1 MAVIS
6 GHVVDIHNR
15 QIFPG
20 KVYTEGTQV
29 IRIEPTSEAVE
40 DGFLLPGFTDAHIH
54 IESSLLVPSAFA
66 HLAVRQ
72 GTVAT
77 VSDPHEIANVC
88 GIEGIRFMVSN
99 SKTVPLKFHFG
110 VPSCVPAT
118 GFETAGAAIGPQEV
132 LQLMEW
138 EDMHFLSEV
147 MNYPGVLQRQAD
159 LMAKIE
165 AAKEFNKPIDGH
177 APGLTGDDA
186 RDYFSYGITTDH
198 ECFTYEEGKFKASI
212 GVKILI
218 REGSAARNFEALI
231 PLLREYPELIMF
243 CSDDKHP
250 DDLLQGHLNSLCAR
264 AVKAGYDLWDTL
276 RAACLNPVQHYRLQV
291 GLLREGDQADF
302 IRVDNLEAFNVLE
315 TWIAG
320 AQVFNRG
327 YVAFNLPKVY
337 PLNRFKSRK
346 ISVSALAAPVNGKV
360 KAIVA
365 ADRQLVTEKAL
376 IGPFE
381 TENLESDLT
390 HDLLKLTVVNRY
402 KEAPP
407 AIAWITGFGLK
418 KGAIASTVA
427 HDSHN
432 IIAAGV
438 EDQSL
443 TKVINALMETR
454 GGLAWTDG
462 EQVEVLPLEVAGL
475 MSLNPGETVAE
486 VYSSFNASLA
496 QMGATMPAPFMTLSF
511 MALLV
516 IPSLKLSDQG
526 LFDGDK
532 FRFTQPV
539 SKEEL

>member
-6 GHVVDIHNR
+6 GQVVDIHNKR
-15 QIFPG
+15 IFPG
-20 KVYTEGTQV
+20 KIFTEGSKI

-40 DGFLLPGFTDAHIH
+40 AGYLMPGFVDAHIH

-77 VSDPHEIANVC
+77 ISDPHEIANVC

-110 VPSCVPAT
+110 IPSCVPAT
-118 GFETAGAAIGPQEV
+118 GFETAGAVIGPQEV

-138 EDMHFLSEV
+138 EEMHFLSEV
-147 MNYPGVLQRQAD
+147 MNFPGVLQRQAD
-159 LMAKIE
+159 LMAKIN

-198 ECFTYEEGKFKASI
+198 ECFTYEEGLFKAKL
-212 GVKILI
+212 GVNILI
-218 REGSAARNFEALI
+218 REGSAARNFDALI
-231 PLLREYPELIMF
+231 PLLAEFPTQIMF

-250 DDLLQGHLNSLCAR
+250 DDLLQGHINALCAR
-264 AVKAGYDLWDTL
+264 AIASGYDLWNIL
-276 RAACLNPVQHYRLQV
+276 QAACLNPVKHYRMNV
-291 GLLREGDQADF
+291 GLLKEGDLADF
-302 IRVDNLEAFNVLE
+302 IRVADLEHFDVIE
-315 TWIAG
+315 TWIEG

-327 YVAFNLPKVY
+327 YVAFNLPTVY

-346 ISVSALAAPVNGKV
+346 VGVNDFAAPAHGTI
-360 KAIVA
+360 KAIEA
-365 ADRQLVTEKAL
+365 ADRQLITGKKML
-376 IGPFE
+376 GPYA
-381 TENLESDLT
+381 TDNLESDVSQ
-390 HDLLKLTVVNRY
+390 DLLKLTVVNRY

-418 KGAIASTVA
+418 KGALASTVA

-432 IIAAGV
+432 IVGVGVTDAA
-438 EDQSL
+438 L
-443 TKVINALMETR
+443 AKVVNALMEQR

-462 EQVEVLPLEVAGL
+462 ETVEVLPLEVAGL
-475 MSLNPGETVAE
+475 MSVHPGESVAAT
-486 VYSSFNASLA
+486 YSSFNESLA
-496 QMGATMPAPFMTLSF
+496 QLGSSMPAPFMTLSF

-526 LFDGDK
+526 LFDGEK

-539 SKEEL
+539 SID

>member
-6 GHVVDIHNR
+6 GQVVDIHNKR
-15 QIFPG
+15 IFPG
-20 KVYTEGTQV
+20 KIFTEGSKI

-40 DGFLLPGFTDAHIH
+40 PGYLMPGFVDAHIH

-77 VSDPHEIANVC
+77 ISDPHEIANVC
-88 GIEGIRFMVSN
+88 GLEGIRFMVSN

-118 GFETAGAAIGPQEV
+118 GFETAGAVIGPQEV

-138 EDMHFLSEV
+138 DEMHFLSEV
-147 MNYPGVLQRQAD
+147 MNFPGVLQRQAD

-177 APGLTGDDA
+177 APGLIGDDA

-198 ECFTYEEGKFKASI
+198 ECFTYDEGLFKAKL
-212 GVKILI
+212 GVNILI
-218 REGSAARNFEALI
+218 REGSAARNFDALI
-231 PLLREYPELIMF
+231 PLLAEFPTQIMF

-250 DDLLQGHLNSLCAR
+250 DDLLQGHINTLCAR
-264 AVKAGYDLWDTL
+264 AIAGGHDLWSVL
-276 RAACLNPVQHYRLQV
+276 HAACFNPVKHYRMKV
-291 GLLREGDQADF
+291 GLLREGDIADF
-302 IRVDNLEAFNVLE
+302 IRVEDLEKFQVLE
-315 TWIAG
+315 TWIEG

-327 YVAFNLPKVY
+327 YVAFNLPTVY

-346 ISVSALAAPVNGKV
+346 VKVNDFTAPAYGTV
-360 KAIVA
+360 KAIEA
-365 ADRQLVTEKAL
+365 ADRQLITGKKML
-376 IGPFE
+376 GPYE
-381 TENLESDLT
+381 TDNLESDINQ
-390 HDLLKLTVVNRY
+390 DLLKLTVVNRY

-418 KGAIASTVA
+418 KGALASTVA

-432 IIAAGV
+432 IVGVGVTDAA
-438 EDQSL
+438 L
-443 TKVINALMETR
+443 AKVVNALMEQR

-462 EQVEVLPLEVAGL
+462 ETVEVLPLEVAGL
-475 MSLNPGETVAE
+475 MSVNAGEKVAE
-486 VYSSFNASLA
+486 TYSAFNEKLA
-496 QMGATMPAPFMTLSF
+496 KLGSVMPAPFMTLSF

-516 IPSLKLSDQG
+516 IPALKLSDQG
-526 LFDGDK
+526 LFDGEK
-532 FRFTQPV
+532 FRFTKPV
-539 SKEEL
+539 SLD